1 MPGPSRRRPS
11 TTRGLRSPACSA
23 TPPART
29 SCRAT
34 LAASSARYRPS
45 IASSPTCAST
55 KSIATCARAQLT
67 TDHSPNCSSAPAR
80 ASPKRS
86 PSHGPTSTSDHATV
100 QIQRQRAR
108 HGDSTTQ
115 TKGKRAHTVL
125 IRPRLTETLRTLR
138 NTTHRA
144 NMGGGSNPLRRIT
157 GAPRS
162 RGSPRSEAVRAGALE
177 ASPCRVR
184 TA

>member
-1 MPGPSRRRPS
+1 VLGDAARQDLLPRNPCRFVRPLP
-11 TTRGLRSPACSA
+11 TEHRELPYLRLNEIDRYLRACPAHYRPLA
-23 TPPART
+23 ELLIGTGART
-29 SCRAT
+29 SEA
-34 LAASSARYRPS
+34 LA
-45 IASSPTCAST
+45 
-55 KSIATCARAQLT
+55 LT
-67 TDHSPNCSSAPAR
+67 WPDIDL
-80 ASPKRS
+80 
-86 PSHGPTSTSDHATV
+86 DHATV